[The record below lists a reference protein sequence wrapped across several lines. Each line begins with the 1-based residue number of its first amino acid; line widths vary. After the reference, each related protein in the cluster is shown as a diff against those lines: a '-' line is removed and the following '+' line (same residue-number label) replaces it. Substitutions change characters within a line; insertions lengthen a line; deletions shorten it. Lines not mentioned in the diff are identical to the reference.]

1 MRIAFIL
8 ITILALSV
16 EAQAVKLDLDNP
28 NGIAALYS
36 MGSGIAENRTF
47 VVCTDGTGYH
57 MEVQEFTNWEPFV
70 VSPVPIAEVVEWTP
84 WMLYTSDGRWFA
96 RHSVMAVW
104 EEMGVELT
112 APAPPCFEPVES
124 DKQSFGDMKQMF
136 K

>member
-1 MRIAFIL
+1 MRIVFIL
-8 ITILALSV
+8 IAILALSV
-16 EAQAVKLDLDNP
+16 KAQAVKLDLDNP

-57 MEVQEFTNWEPFV
+57 MEVQEFTTWEPFV

-84 WMLYTSDGRWFA
+84 WMLYTTDGRWFA
-96 RHSVMAVW
+96 RHSVAAVW
-104 EEMGVELT
+104 EVMGVELT
-112 APAPPCFEPVES
+112 APAPPCFEPVGSEN
-124 DKQSFGDMKQMF
+124 QSFGDMKQMF